1 MSLSF
6 LFGRFKWNEK
16 KSVVNTLKRE
26 NYHDLF
32 DGVWVDNQKFTCY
45 PISGHHNTLKILVT
59 LLLLLPQIK
68 KGRGIVAVISLE

>member
-32 DGVWVDNQKFTCY
+32 DGVWVDNQKFACY

-59 LLLLLPQIK
+59 LLLLPQIK
-68 KGRGIVAVISLE
+68 QGRGIVGVISLE